1 MKTKHIVYYLDKK
14 DFSENEMYNETRIIL
29 QEIEDESR
37 FDTREEAVEK
47 AMSLVDKHTQ
57 TTVLEVYCI

>member
-1 MKTKHIVYYLDKK
+1 MKTKYIVYYLDRR
-14 DFSENEMYNETRIIL
+14 DFSENEMYDETRILL

-47 AMSLVDKHTQ
+47 AMSLVDKHTK

>member
-1 MKTKHIVYYLDKK
+1 MKIKYTVYYLDRR
-14 DFSENEMYNETRIIL
+14 DFSENEMYDETRILL

-47 AMSLVDKHTQ
+47 AMSLVDKHTK
-57 TTVLEVYCI
+57 TTVLEVYCV